1 MNNIDYRKLGEKVR
15 TKRREAGYTQEQ
27 LAEICDISTGFIG
40 HIESGTRAPSL
51 ETLYSIAGALHS
63 GVDYFLFDSAANND
77 NLLEQIGSVV
87 RSKHPAAYT
96 RFCNTVRILAEHIDE
111 I

>member
-1 MNNIDYRKLGEKVR
+1 MNNIDYHKLGEKVR
-15 TKRREAGYTQEQ
+15 LKRRQLGYTQEK
-27 LAEICDISTGFIG
+27 LAEICEISTGFLG

-51 ETLYSIAGALHS
+51 ETLYCLACALHS
-63 GVDYFLFDSAANND
+63 GIDYFLFDSAVEPD
-77 NLLEQIGSVV
+77 NMLEQICSSV
-87 RSKHPAAYT
+87 SGKSPDSYK